1 MNYIWDTL
9 ILARRKNID
18 ISNIIFKLAKSY
30 SPYLELA
37 MPYINFELEED
48 NAELEINPF
57 YRFHAIFT
65 RMFQPDDEELE
76 ELRQELLNC
85 MLHFI
90 YNIDIYSGM
99 NRHEFMRMF
108 IRRDIEQGYF
118 GEELQQEWKLFS
130 RSEQETIATQ
140 MIDMYQTGSGVESVR
155 KAILGVF
162 HDGYIYFNK
171 TLKNELLIF
180 AGIREKE
187 IYKKKMDFLLQMFLP
202 LDFTY
207 RIYWARHFGI
217 IGREEVMKADSI
229 VLY

>member
-9 ILARRKNID
+9 ILAKRKKID
-18 ISNIIFKLAKSY
+18 ISNINFKLAKVY
-30 SPYLELA
+30 SPYLEMA
-37 MPYINFELEED
+37 MSYINYELEE
-48 NAELEINPF
+48 NTTELEINPF
-57 YRFHAIFT
+57 YRFHAIFN
-65 RMFQPDDEELE
+65 RLFQPDDEEYM
-76 ELRQELLNC
+76 ELREELLNC

-90 YNIDIYSGM
+90 YEIDIYSGM
-99 NRHEFMRMF
+99 NKHEFMRIF

-118 GEELQQEWKLFS
+118 GKHLQEGWELFS
-130 RSEQETIATQ
+130 QSEQETITTQ

-155 KAILGVF
+155 KAILGIF

-180 AGIREKE
+180 AGIREREK
-187 IYKKKMDFLLQMFLP
+187 YKRKMEFLLEMFLP

-217 IGREEVMKADSI
+217 IGREEIMKADTV

>member
-9 ILARRKNID
+9 ILAKRKNID
-18 ISNIIFKLAKSY
+18 ISNINFKLAKVY
-30 SPYLELA
+30 SPYLEMA
-37 MPYINFELEED
+37 MSYINYELEE
-48 NAELEINPF
+48 NTTELEINPF
-57 YRFHAIFT
+57 YRFHAIFN
-65 RMFQPDDEELE
+65 RLFQPDDEEYM
-76 ELRQELLNC
+76 ELREELLNC

-90 YNIDIYSGM
+90 YKIDIYSGM
-99 NRHEFMRMF
+99 NKHEFMRIF
-108 IRRDIEQGYF
+108 IRKDIEQGYF
-118 GEELQQEWKLFS
+118 GKHMQEGWELFS
-130 RSEQETIATQ
+130 QSEQETITTQ
-140 MIDMYQTGSGVESVR
+140 MIDMYQTGSGVESAR

-180 AGIREKE
+180 AGIREREK
-187 IYKKKMDFLLQMFLP
+187 YKRKMEFLLEMFLP

-217 IGREEVMKADSI
+217 IGREEIMKADTV